1 MTIPTNLN
9 HGAKWAIVC
18 QTVFQG
24 LTMSQDDLYNT
35 KLEADQELI
44 ELQSMLKEE
53 DAADCGFSVI
63 PVFVTLDHRVYDSFG
78 ELVAVN

>member
-53 DAADCGFSVI
+53 NAAASAEARAKYLQKFE
-63 PVFVTLDHRVYDSFG
+63 LD
-78 ELVAVN
+78 